1 MPPAIH
7 VQRLTKVYR
16 TYQKEPGF
24 WGAFRGLAHRK
35 YKETAAAKEV
45 SFSVNEGELVGF
57 LGPNGAGK
65 TTTLKM
71 LSGLLYPT
79 SGEATVLGFTPWKRQ
94 NEFKRNFALILG
106 QKNQLWWD
114 LPAAESLELN
124 RVIYGIDRTAAQKTI
139 DELTELLDVRD
150 KLDVMVRELSLG
162 ERMKM
167 ELIAAL
173 LHRPKVLFLDEPT
186 IGLDVVSQKKVR
198 EFLREYT
205 ARNRITTLLTSH
217 YMQDIEELCDRVII
231 IDHGQVFFDGALQDI
246 IDRLATHKMMTLT
259 RRKGFAQADFAA
271 YGEVLERNDNEV
283 KLKIPRAKIVAAAQ
297 DLIAA
302 LNVDD
307 FTVEDVPIEEI
318 IREVFTERKNPV
330 IVYVEIRWV
339 CSHSASLFNV
349 KMNGNKKRSKT
360 ATAVRRVAPAT
371 KKVSLKV
378 LSRGFVN
385 FCVWRSSRMHSVASK
400 MLARTSRL

>member
-1 MPPAIH
+1 MNPAIS
-7 VQRLTKVYR
+7 VLNLTKVYR

-24 WGAFRGLAHRK
+24 RGALKGLLNRT
-35 YKETAAAKEV
+35 YKETAAAKDV
-45 SFSVNEGELVGF
+45 TLSVAEGELVGF

-65 TTTLKM
+65 TTVLKM

-79 SGEATVLGFTPWKRQ
+79 RGEARVLGHIPWQRE
-94 NEFKRNFALILG
+94 NEFKRKFALVLG

-124 RVIYGIDRTAAQKTI
+124 RVIYGLDPTSAQKTI

-246 IDRLATHKMMTLT
+246 IDRLATHKIVTLS
-259 RRKGFAQADFAA
+259 RRKGLRETDFAR
-271 YGEVLERNDNEV
+271 YGEVLEKSSTEV
-283 KLKIPRAKIVAAAQ
+283 KLKVPRDRFIAASR
-297 DLIAA
+297 DLIAS
-302 LNVDD
+302 LEVDD
-307 FTVEDVPIEEI
+307 FTVEDVPIEDI
-318 IREVFTERKNPV
+318 IREVFLTRQTE
-330 IVYVEIRWV
+330 
-339 CSHSASLFNV
+339 V
-349 KMNGNKKRSKT
+349 KSRT
-360 ATAVRRVAPAT
+360 A
-371 KKVSLKV
+371 
-378 LSRGFVN
+378 
-385 FCVWRSSRMHSVASK
+385 
-400 MLARTSRL
+400 

>member
-1 MPPAIH
+1 MPPVIH
-7 VQRLTKVYR
+7 VEKLTKIYR
-16 TYQKEPGF
+16 TYQKEAGF
-24 WGAFRGLAHRK
+24 LGAVRGLAHRK
-35 YKETAAAKEV
+35 YKEIAAAKEV

-79 SGEATVLGFTPWKRQ
+79 SGQASVLGFVPWKRQ
-94 NEFKRNFALILG
+94 NEFKRQFSLILG

-114 LPAAESLELN
+114 LPASESLELN
-124 RVIYGIDRTAAQKTI
+124 RVIYGLDRTMAQKTI
-139 DELTELLDVRD
+139 DELTELLDIRD

-186 IGLDVVSQKKVR
+186 IGLDVISQKKVR

-217 YMQDIEELCDRVII
+217 YMQDIEELCERVII
-231 IDHGQVFFDGALQDI
+231 IDRGQVFFDGALQDI
-246 IDRLATHKMMTLT
+246 IDRLATHKIMTLSK
-259 RRKGFAQADFAA
+259 RKGLRETDFAP
-271 YGEVLERNDNEV
+271 YGEVLEKSANEV
-283 KLKIPRAKIVAAAQ
+283 RLKIPRSKIVAASR

-302 LNVDD
+302 LEVDD
-307 FTVEDVPIEEI
+307 FTVEDVPIEDI
-318 IREVFTERKNPV
+318 IRGVFLT
-330 IVYVEIRWV
+330 
-339 CSHSASLFNV
+339 
-349 KMNGNKKRSKT
+349 
-360 ATAVRRVAPAT
+360 RR
-371 KKVSLKV
+371 
-378 LSRGFVN
+378 G
-385 FCVWRSSRMHSVASK
+385 
-400 MLARTSRL
+400 

>member
-1 MPPAIH
+1 MNPAIH
-7 VQRLTKVYR
+7 VNRLTKVYR
-16 TYQKEPGF
+16 TYQKEAGF
-24 WGAFRGLAHRK
+24 WGAIKGLGHRR

-45 SFSVNEGELVGF
+45 TFSVQEGELVGF

-65 TTTLKM
+65 TTVLKM
-71 LSGLLYPT
+71 LSGLLQPT
-79 SGEATVLGFTPWKRQ
+79 SGEATVLGFNPARRQ
-94 NEFKRNFALILG
+94 NEFKRQFALVLG

-114 LPAAESLELN
+114 LPASESLELN
-124 RVIYGIDRTAAQKTI
+124 RVIYGLEPASSQKTI

-198 EFLREYT
+198 EFLKRHN

-217 YMQDIEELCDRVII
+217 YMQDIEELCERVII

-259 RRKGFAQADFAA
+259 RRKGFPETDFSK
-271 YGEVLERNDNEV
+271 YGEVLERNENEV
-283 KLKIPRAKIVAAAQ
+283 KLKIPR
-297 DLIAA
+297 DRFIAA
-302 LNVDD
+302 
-307 FTVEDVPIEEI
+307 
-318 IREVFTERKNPV
+318 
-330 IVYVEIRWV
+330 
-339 CSHSASLFNV
+339 
-349 KMNGNKKRSKT
+349 
-360 ATAVRRVAPAT
+360 
-371 KKVSLKV
+371 
-378 LSRGFVN
+378 
-385 FCVWRSSRMHSVASK
+385 SV
-400 MLARTSRL
+400 

>member
-1 MPPAIH
+1 MSPAIH
-7 VQRLTKVYR
+7 VNKLTKVYR

-24 WGAFRGLAHRK
+24 WGAFKGLAHRR

-45 SFSVNEGELVGF
+45 SFDVAEGELVGF

-65 TTTLKM
+65 TTVLKM

-79 SGEATVLGFTPWKRQ
+79 SGAATVLGFTPWRRQ
-94 NEFKRNFALILG
+94 NEFKRQFALILG

-124 RVIYGIDRTAAQKTI
+124 RVIYGLDPAAAQKTI

-186 IGLDVVSQKKVR
+186 IGLDVISQKKVR

-246 IDRLATHKMMTLT
+246 IDRLATNKIVTLS
-259 RRKGFAQADFAA
+259 RRKGLRETDYAP
-271 YGEVLERNDNEV
+271 YGEVLEKSNVEV
-283 KLKIPRAKIVAAAQ
+283 RLKIPRERIVAASR

-302 LNVDD
+302 LEVDD
-307 FTVEDVPIEEI
+307 FTVEDVPIEDI
-318 IREVFTERKNPV
+318 IREVFLT
-330 IVYVEIRWV
+330 
-339 CSHSASLFNV
+339 
-349 KMNGNKKRSKT
+349 
-360 ATAVRRVAPAT
+360 RR
-371 KKVSLKV
+371 
-378 LSRGFVN
+378 G
-385 FCVWRSSRMHSVASK
+385 
-400 MLARTSRL
+400 